1 MRKRGVS
8 AIPKRMFA
16 EDFFAEESDSLDQS
30 RIEEEMRRFNEELGF
45 LGGDALPLPVSS
57 LTA

>member
-1 MRKRGVS
+1 MS